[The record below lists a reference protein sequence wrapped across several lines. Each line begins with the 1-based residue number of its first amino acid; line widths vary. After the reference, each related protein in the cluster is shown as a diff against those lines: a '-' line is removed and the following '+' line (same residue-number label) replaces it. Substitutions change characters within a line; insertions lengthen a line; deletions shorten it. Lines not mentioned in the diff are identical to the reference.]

1 MKPRPIRTII
11 YTPHFAR
18 AYKALPKAIKKIA
31 EKREILFRNNAF
43 DPRLRT
49 HKLKGRLASYWSF
62 SITHSYRIVFTFEES
77 DRVAFHDAGDHRVY
91 Q

>member
-1 MKPRPIRTII
+1 MTPRPIRTIV

-18 AYKALPKAIKKIA
+18 AYRNLSNAIKKIA
-31 EKREILFRNNAF
+31 EKREIIFRNNAF

-49 HKLKGRLASYWSF
+49 HKLKGRLGDYWSF
-62 SITHSYRIVFTFEES
+62 SVTHSYRIVFTFEG
-77 DRVAFHDAGDHRVY
+77 DNQVAFHDAGDHRVY